1 MIDVKSPFIQSGLSF
16 QIILREPENQEIFDV
31 DDDEIIVNHVSDYL
45 NKALKVISVK
55 DIESE
60 LYGLVVRG
68 TNIIGWT
75 KLNNSIKLI
84 SKPIET
90 IRVDLTHF
98 NTPQINRDL
107 GFKVDYNLLFQEKN
121 YSSRALYLYEGEILE
136 AIFNKGT
143 FSGFVKTEDIDRAV
157 MINTKVSIKNSTL
170 FYQDS
175 AKNKT
180 IDLSLDE
187 EQFDFN
193 NVNIDMVF
201 LKAKSVRVIIK
212 KKKYWIS
219 LSDLIDNEMID
230 SLESI
235 SYENYNE
242 LELEQLDIITN
253 FQEERKESKSAIVR
267 LINENINL
275 QKNHKKEEKAQ
286 YERLYHNLR
295 NSKLGKIQTKYW
307 SWRNRRKS

>member
-45 NKALKVISVK
+45 NKALNVISVK
-55 DIESE
+55 YIESE
-60 LYGLVVRG
+60 LYGLVVKG

-121 YSSRALYLYEGEILE
+121 FSSRALFIYEGEILE

-143 FSGFVKTEDIDRAV
+143 FCGFVKTEDIDRAV
-157 MINTKVSIKNSTL
+157 MINTKVAIQKSTS
-170 FYQDS
+170 FYQVS
-175 AKNKT
+175 AMNKD
-180 IDLSLDE
+180 IDLSLAE

-193 NVNIDMVF
+193 NVVIDMVF
-201 LKAKSVRVIIK
+201 LKAKIARVIIK
-212 KKKYWIS
+212 KKKYWIN
-219 LSDLIDNEMID
+219 LSDLIDTEMID

-267 LINENINL
+267 LLNENIKL
-275 QKNHKKEEKAQ
+275 QKGQKKEEKVQ
-286 YERLYHNLR
+286 YERLYNNLR

>member
-242 LELEQLDIITN
+242 LELEQLDIIN
-253 FQEERKESKSAIVR
+253 
-267 LINENINL
+267 N
-275 QKNHKKEEKAQ
+275 
-286 YERLYHNLR
+286 
-295 NSKLGKIQTKYW
+295 
-307 SWRNRRKS
+307 

>member
-275 QKNHKKEEKAQ
+275 QKSHKKEEKAQ

>member
-60 LYGLVVRG
+60 LYGLIVRG

>member
-45 NKALKVISVK
+45 NKALNVISVK
-55 DIESE
+55 YIESE
-60 LYGLVVRG
+60 LYGLVVKG

-121 YSSRALYLYEGEILE
+121 FSSRALFIYEGEILE

-143 FSGFVKTEDIDRAV
+143 FCGFVKTEDIDRAV
-157 MINTKVSIKNSTL
+157 MINTKV
-170 FYQDS
+170 
-175 AKNKT
+175 
-180 IDLSLDE
+180 
-187 EQFDFN
+187 
-193 NVNIDMVF
+193 
-201 LKAKSVRVIIK
+201 
-212 KKKYWIS
+212 
-219 LSDLIDNEMID
+219 
-230 SLESI
+230 
-235 SYENYNE
+235 
-242 LELEQLDIITN
+242 
-253 FQEERKESKSAIVR
+253 
-267 LINENINL
+267 
-275 QKNHKKEEKAQ
+275 
-286 YERLYHNLR
+286 
-295 NSKLGKIQTKYW
+295 
-307 SWRNRRKS
+307 

>member
-201 LKAKSVRVIIK
+201 LKAKSVHVIIK